1 MPLQFCAQFAVP
13 RKGEAPAPSLFT
25 STIYFISKWLR
36 SDQYAAPFSFP
47 EVQLEVK
54 QGQAAPQISSW
65 LQNSQT
71 SEHKATRGHGISA
84 ESAFK
89 QSSKYQRE
97 TQPSDQTA
105 GPVLQAG
112 LQITP
117 ALLRAP
123 GLSALLEVL
132 RILVLVTSPLPA
144 VPSCSPNPGA
154 FPRRCSASGAVPSLV
169 PGMLT
174 IATKLCSV
182 LKPSSAPTCPAPPH
196 STRGSRGSRGG
207 FALPRAAS
215 SKGRASRGPDP
226 AQNTEQLQPRH
237 CRIPEALP
245 TALCTVLL
253 FLVAAA

>member
-1 MPLQFCAQFAVP
+1 MLPPSPSQRCNWKSNKGRRP
-13 RKGEAPAPSLFT
+13 RRSPPGSRTSKPPST
-25 STIYFISKWLR
+25 RQRVATASALR
-36 SDQYAAPFSFP
+36 ALLNKAA
-47 EVQLEVK
+47 
-54 QGQAAPQISSW
+54 
-65 LQNSQT
+65 N
-71 SEHKATRGHGISA
+71 TRGKRSLLTKEQG
-84 ESAFK
+84 
-89 QSSKYQRE
+89 
-97 TQPSDQTA
+97 PSCRL
-105 GPVLQAG
+105 GCRSLQHCCEHLAS
-112 LQITP
+112 
-117 ALLRAP
+117 
-123 GLSALLEVL
+123 SALLEVL

-154 FPRRCSASGAVPSLV
+154 FPRCCSASGAVPSLV

-174 IATKLCSV
+174 IAAKLCSV

-237 CRIPEALP
+237 CCIPEALP